1 MINTSIYQF
10 LNDRRLAV
18 TQVENTGTFL
28 DTRLFQMIRSGDA
41 KLPLDRVEEVAD
53 LLNCDKHELFSM
65 AMRQFY
71 DDKAISTF
79 ERMLATPLTSEEQG
93 WLHIIRSASDGPV
106 AKPSVTAK
114 RLVRA
119 LAKTQGAV

>member
-10 LNDRRLAV
+10 LNDQRLAV

-53 LLNCDKHELFSM
+53 LLNCDKHELFRM

-79 ERMLATPLTSEEQG
+79 ERMLATPLTSEEQE
-93 WLHIIRSASDGPV
+93 WLHVIRSASDGPV
-106 AKPSVTAK
+106 AKPSVMAK

>member
-18 TQVENTGTFL
+18 TLVENTGTFL

-79 ERMLATPLTSEEQG
+79 ERMLATPLTSEEQE

-106 AKPSVTAK
+106 AKPSVMAK